1 MVKEITREM
10 FMERYP
16 ANVVIAPI
24 ELAVYLEDGTVL
36 LDEDWNGEVYTVKT
50 ENGERVYQPLYKLD
64 GENSEI
70 IGYDTVF

>member
-50 ENGERVYQPLYKLD
+50 ENGERVYQPLYKFD